1 MRGVGGHST
10 RGKIAPGEFSAE
22 EAAKLQLKN
31 FKTEERLRK
40 LYDGVPAPCNT
51 YENTRIEICTQ
62 VLHTDLTYRL
72 CGGAGTLR
80 QPCRA
85 YKS

>member
-1 MRGVGGHST
+1 VRGVGGHST

-40 LYDGVPAPCNT
+40 LYDGS
-51 YENTRIEICTQ
+51 
-62 VLHTDLTYRL
+62 RL
-72 CGGAGTLR
+72 
-80 QPCRA
+80 RA
-85 YKS
+85 IHMKIHV